1 MANKRWKVGDVLT
14 WPVPATRARSGR
26 FGVAVGTVV
35 TARPHQL
42 SVRFPARGSTGA
54 GGSLGMV
61 VPPTKLSRVI
71 AANVPGVLIA
81 SMMREAWKTPVHHH

>member
-1 MANKRWKVGDVLT
+1 
-14 WPVPATRARSGR
+14 
-26 FGVAVGTVV
+26 
-35 TARPHQL
+35 
-42 SVRFPARGSTGA
+42 
-54 GGSLGMV
+54 MV